1 MIVPQ
6 FWAEARLQQRL
17 GKRSITVRRFGWS
30 DTSQDEAQ
38 ANAEVRVAEAIARIV
53 AGEKL
58 ERRERKIAYNGA
70 EGVPI
75 REEVLARHGSTV
87 ITRNGYGAR
96 CLNTPEVLFVDIDF
110 DTPAGCRAALWIAAI
125 LALIAI
131 VASWRLHH
139 LNLAV
144 PGVGAALFAGH
155 GLAKLLRQLRL
166 RLGGG
171 AERIAHRR
179 VEAFV
184 ASHPD
189 WHVRLY
195 RTPAGLRVLALHR
208 LFDTAEPA
216 VAECFAA
223 LGADPVFVRMCL
235 NQHCFRARL
244 TPKPWRIGIGDHLRP
259 RPGVWPVRPERL
271 PERRA
276 WIERYEQACTGYAAC
291 RYLETLGRG
300 PLHPRAAAVQQLHD
314 DTCHARSSLPLA

>member
-1 MIVPQ
+1 
-6 FWAEARLQQRL
+6 LQQRQ

-38 ANAEVRVAEAIARIV
+38 ANAEARVREAMARIA

-70 EGVPI
+70 EGLPI
-75 REEVLARHGSTV
+75 REEVLARRGSTV

-96 CLNTPEVLFVDIDF
+96 CLNTPEVLFADIDF
-110 DTPAGCRAALWIAAI
+110 EVPAGCRMTAWIASV
-125 LALIAI
+125 LALIAVVI
-131 VASWRLHH
+131 GWRLHH

-144 PGVGAALFAGH
+144 PAVIAALFAGH
-155 GLAKLLRQLRL
+155 WLAMLLRRVRV

-171 AERIAHRR
+171 AEQIAHRR
-179 VEAFV
+179 VEGFV

-189 WHVRLY
+189 WHLRLY

-208 LFDTAEPA
+208 LFDPAEPA

-223 LGADPVFVRMCL
+223 LGADPIFVRMCL

-244 TPKPWRIGIGDHLRP
+244 TPKPWRIGIGDHMRP

-271 PERRA
+271 RERQA

-291 RYLETLGRG
+291 RYLETLGSG
-300 PLHPRAAAVQQLHD
+300 SVHPDAAAVQLLHD
-314 DTCHARSSLPLA
+314 EACHAQSSLPLA